1 MANRMVIVAL
11 DYPSPELALQFVDK
25 IQSNSC
31 ALKVG
36 FELFL
41 SGGPHLVEKL
51 VAKGFKVF
59 LDLKFHDIPN
69 TVAQACSAASKL
81 GVWMVNVHAC
91 GGSGMMQAAREA
103 IDKHDQAQQPKLI
116 AVTVLTSMNQD
127 TLTAVGVNGQ
137 VDQVVAKWAA
147 MAEQAN
153 LDGVVCSAQEATLIR
168 AQSHQ
173 GFMIVTPGIRLPS
186 DNKDDQKRI
195 VSPSDARAAGVTH
208 IVVGRPITQAQ
219 DPCAALEVFR
229 EAFVSA

>member
-1 MANRMVIVAL
+1 MTDRLVIVAL

-41 SGGPHLVEKL
+41 SGGPQFVEKL

-69 TVAQACSAASKL
+69 TVAQACSAASRL
-81 GVWMVNVHAC
+81 GVWMVNVHAS
-91 GGSGMMQAAREA
+91 GGAGMMLAAREA
-103 IDKHDQAQQPKLI
+103 IDKHDVSLQPKLI

-127 TLTAVGVNGQ
+127 TLTAVGVSGQ
-137 VDQVVAKWAA
+137 VNQVVTKWAA
-147 MAEQAN
+147 MAEQAQ

-168 AQSHQ
+168 AQSNPE
-173 GFMIVTPGIRLPS
+173 FMIVTPGIRLPS

-195 VSPSDARAAGVTH
+195 VSPSDARTAGVTH

-219 DPCAALEVFR
+219 DPCAALEVFQK
-229 EAFVSA
+229 AFVSA

>member
-1 MANRMVIVAL
+1 MTNRMVIVAL
-11 DYPSPELALQFVDK
+11 DYPSPELALHFVDK
-25 IQSNSC
+25 IQSDSC

-41 SGGPHLVEKL
+41 SGGPHFVEKL

-91 GGSGMMQAAREA
+91 GGGGMMLAAREA
-103 IDKHDQAQQPKLI
+103 IDKQDTSLQPKLI

-127 TLTAVGVNGQ
+127 TLAAVGVGGQ
-137 VDQVVAKWAA
+137 VDQVVVKWAA

-153 LDGVVCSAQEATLIR
+153 LDGVVCSAQEAALIR
-168 AQSHQ
+168 AQCDEK
-173 GFMIVTPGIRLPS
+173 FMIVTPGIRLSS
-186 DNKDDQKRI
+186 DNKDDQERI
-195 VSPSDARAAGVTH
+195 VSPSDAYAAGVTH

-229 EAFVSA
+229 KAFVSA